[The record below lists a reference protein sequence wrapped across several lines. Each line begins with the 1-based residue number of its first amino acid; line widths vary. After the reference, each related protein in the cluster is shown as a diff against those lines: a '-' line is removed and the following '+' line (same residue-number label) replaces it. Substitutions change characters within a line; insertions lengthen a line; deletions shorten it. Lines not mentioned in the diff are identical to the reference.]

1 MILYA
6 KKQIRANVIEMMFS
20 NVGISWNCTN
30 LNTLNTMYDE
40 VKRRITFNVLIAH
53 VTPRSFS

>member
-20 NVGISWNCTN
+20 NIGISWNFTN

-40 VKRRITFNVLIAH
+40 VNRRITFNVVIAH
-53 VTPRSFS
+53 VTPRRFS